1 MDVKY
6 TKSDIKFIK
15 AARLRKAREKAGFRK
30 RAMVFDRFPL
40 WKVDTYTSHETG
52 RREFDPEAAERY
64 ATAFNTPLGFL
75 LAHDLISH
83 HRIGSDADTGASHEI
98 QSVPVY
104 GLAAGGVWLEGDS
117 DMMLGAIENVA
128 VPAAAGFPLESQY
141 ARKVVGN
148 SVSNRIRDGE
158 YAIFVSLY
166 ESGDM
171 LRPGALV
178 DAKRTRGGL
187 VEHTVKIFAGDRLR
201 TDSAELDAQED
212 LPLASDEEDATVE
225 IVGVAIGVYRPLM
238 LTNL

>member
-1 MDVKY
+1 MNVKY
-6 TKSDIKFIK
+6 TKSDIKSIK
-15 AARLRKAREKAGFRK
+15 AARLRKARLAAGFRK
-30 RAMVFDRFPL
+30 RAMVFDRFPF

-52 RREFDPEAAERY
+52 RREFDKEAAERY
-64 ATAFNTPLGFL
+64 ATAFNSPLAFL
-75 LAHDLISH
+75 LAHDLISPH
-83 HRIGSDADTGASHEI
+83 GNGSNADTGAGHEI

-128 VPAAAGFPLESQY
+128 VPAAAGFPLECQY

-166 ESGDM
+166 EFRHL
-171 LRPGALV
+171 LRPGTLV
-178 DAKRTRGGL
+178 DALRKRSGL
-187 VEHTVKIFAGDRLR
+187 YEHTVKVFFGDRLR
-201 TDSAELDAQED
+201 TDSAELSRQED
-212 LPLASDEEDATVE
+212 QPLETDDDGATVE
-225 IVGVAIGVYRPLM
+225 IVGIAIGVYRPLL